1 MADDQPAQEQG
12 RGFASV
18 LANRHFLRLWMAQ
31 ALSQTAQ
38 NSTHFVQMVL
48 IERLTGSSTHMGL
61 MILAFSLPGVLFSAI
76 AGVVVDRLPKK
87 WILVGSNL
95 LRVFTVSS
103 YLLFL
108 RVLDGW
114 WLLIV
119 LYVVTFIT
127 SSIGQFFSP
136 AEAASI
142 PLLVGR
148 EGLLAANALFNLT
161 LTLAQVAGLMVLAPL
176 GVKLV
181 GEVGSFAGIA
191 LLYLGAAILVSGLPK
206 DTPPGRPASAQS
218 AYRKAWQD
226 LREGWQFIARHP
238 GVYLPMTHL
247 TLIATLVMIMA
258 MLAPGF
264 AARVLGM
271 RPEDAIFIFAPAGV
285 GMLLATFIAGRYGH
299 LVRRET
305 VANVGL
311 PLIALGFAALGWVS
325 RGHLQE
331 MQPLFSMYPELA
343 FSVTTAFMGLALFLG
358 LAMALV
364 NIVAQTA
371 LQERSPAEVRGRVYA
386 VQFLMANLVAIP
398 PLLTAGGLADLIGIP
413 RVSAILAGAVVVVWL
428 VSVVLSQR
436 WLREMRQAEAAG
448 PAQAPGGDRPKV
460 LILMGSAGGG
470 HRSVAL
476 ALQSA
481 MRELWGDRVAVSVV
495 DGLAELPFPFPRFG
509 AIYTWMVNHLG
520 GRLWAWVWRFLGT
533 HRGRGNFLFWVAWAF
548 VRRRWARLLERERPD
563 VVVVDYPLFVEATAR
578 AVRDLGWNVPV
589 VTVVTDLVT
598 LTPFWLSP
606 RVDLCLVP
614 TEAAREQALAA
625 GLPPEKVK
633 VVGLP
638 ISLKFAR
645 PQPAKPW
652 LRKELGLRGDLPTVL
667 VVGGGEGMGNLEE
680 VARAIA
686 GADLP
691 IQLVVIAGRNWR
703 LRERLAAR
711 RWEVPTVV
719 CGFVTDMHRWMAAA
733 DVVVTKAGPS
743 TIAEALALGKP
754 VLLYGAVP
762 GQEEG
767 NIAHVVA
774 SGVGAYTPEP
784 AALVSTLREWLRP
797 GNPIL
802 EEMAQ
807 RACQVGHA
815 DAALR
820 VAQEVGRLL
829 EGRTGAP
836 PAAPRLEA
844 LEGVPQAAEGEPPS
858 AG

>member
-1 MADDQPAQEQG
+1 MADDPPPQPEEG
-12 RGFASV
+12 RGFAAV
-18 LANRHFLRLWMAQ
+18 LANRHFLRLWIAQ

-38 NSTHFVQMVL
+38 NGIHFVQMVL

-103 YLLFL
+103 YLWFL
-108 RVLDGW
+108 AVLDGW
-114 WLLIV
+114 WLLIAI
-119 LYVVTFIT
+119 YVVTFI
-127 SSIGQFFSP
+127 SSGIGQFFSP

-161 LTLAQVAGLMVLAPL
+161 LTIAQIAGLMILAPL

-181 GEVGSFAGIA
+181 GEAGSFAGVA

-206 DTPPGRPASAQS
+206 DTPPQRRASAQS

-226 LREGWQFIARHP
+226 LKEGWRFIVAHP
-238 GVYLPMTHL
+238 GVYLPMAQL

-271 RPEDAIFIFAPAGV
+271 NPEDAIFIFAPAGV
-285 GMLLATFIAGRYGH
+285 GMLLASFVAGRYGH

-311 PLIALGFAALGWVS
+311 ALMALGFAALGWVS
-325 RGHLQE
+325 RGHLRE
-331 MQPLFSMYPELA
+331 MQPIFALYPELA
-343 FSVTTAFMGLALFLG
+343 FSVTTAFMGLSLFLG
-358 LAMALV
+358 FVMALV

-413 RVSAILAGAVVVVWL
+413 RVSYLLAGVVAAVWL
-428 VSVVLSQR
+428 ATVVLSQR
-436 WLREMRQAEAAG
+436 WLRGVRQAQAAAR
-448 PAQAPGGDRPKV
+448 AQPSSERPKI

-481 MRELWGDRVAVSVV
+481 VRELWGERVAVSVV
-495 DGLAELPFPFPRFG
+495 DGLAELPFPFPHFG
-509 AIYTWMVNHLG
+509 AIYAWMVNHLG
-520 GRLWAWVWRFLGT
+520 GRLWSWVWRSLGT
-533 HRGRGNFLFWVAWAF
+533 HRGRGYLLFRVAWAL
-548 VRRRWARLLERERPD
+548 VGRRWRRLLERERPD
-563 VVVVDYPLFVEATAR
+563 LIVVDYPLFVEATTR
-578 AVRDLGWNVPV
+578 AVRELGWDVPV
-589 VTVVTDLVT
+589 MTVVTDLVT

-606 RVDLCLVP
+606 LVDLCLVP

-625 GLPPEKVK
+625 GLSPEKVR

-638 ISLKFAR
+638 VSLKFAR

-652 LRKELGLRGDLPTVL
+652 LRKELGLRGDLATIL
-667 VVGGGEGMGNLEE
+667 VVGGGEGMGNLEA

-686 GADLP
+686 AAGLP
-691 IQLVVIAGRNWR
+691 IQLVIIAGRNWR

-719 CGFVTDMHRWMAAA
+719 CGFVSDMHRWMAAA
-733 DVVVTKAGPS
+733 DIVVTKAGPS

-754 VLLYGAVP
+754 LLLYGAVP

-767 NIAHVVA
+767 NVTYVVA
-774 SGVGAYTPEP
+774 SGVGAYAEDPDT
-784 AALVSTLREWLRP
+784 LVSVLREWLRP
-797 GNPIL
+797 GNPVL
-802 EEMAQ
+802 EEMVQ
-807 RACQVGHA
+807 RACQVGRA

-820 VAQEVGRLL
+820 AAQEVGRLL
-829 EGRTGAP
+829 EGRMGQA
-836 PAAPRLEA
+836 PAAPRAQERVVREVRS
-844 LEGVPQAAEGEPPS
+844 EGTSP
-858 AG
+858 

>member
-1 MADDQPAQEQG
+1 MADEPPAREQG

-38 NSTHFVQMVL
+38 NGIHFVQMVL

-114 WLLIV
+114 QLLVV
-119 LYVVTFIT
+119 LYIITFVS

-181 GEVGSFAGIA
+181 GEAGSFAGVA
-191 LLYLGAAILVSGLPK
+191 LLYLTAAILVSGLPK
-206 DTPPGRPASAQS
+206 DTPPGRRASAQS
-218 AYRKAWQD
+218 AYRRAWQE
-226 LREGWQFIARHP
+226 LREGWQFIASHP
-238 GVYLPMTHL
+238 GVYLPMAHL

-271 RPEDAIFIFAPAGV
+271 RPEDAIFIFAPAGA
-285 GMLLATFIAGRYGH
+285 GMLLATFVAGRYGH

-331 MQPLFSMYPELA
+331 MQPLFSMYPELT
-343 FSVTTAFMGLALFLG
+343 FSVTTAFMGLALLLG
-358 LAMALV
+358 FAMALV

-428 VSVVLSQR
+428 ASLVLGQR
-436 WLREMRQAEAAG
+436 WLREMRL
-448 PAQAPGGDRPKV
+448 AQAAEQAQPSSHQPKV

-476 ALQSA
+476 ALQAA
-481 MRELWGDRVAVSVV
+481 MRALWGDRIAVSVV
-495 DGLAELPFPFPRFG
+495 DGLEELPFPFPSFG

-533 HRGRGNFLFWVAWAF
+533 HRGRGNFLFQVAWAF

-563 VVVVDYPLFVEATAR
+563 VIVVDYPLFVEATAR
-578 AVRDLGWNVPV
+578 AVRDLGWDVPV

-638 ISLKFAR
+638 ISLKFSQ
-645 PQPAKPW
+645 PQPARPW
-652 LRKELGLRGDLPTVL
+652 LRKELGLRSDLPTVL

-686 GADLP
+686 GAGLP

-711 RWEVPTVV
+711 RWEVPTVI
-719 CGFVTDMHRWMAAA
+719 CGFVTDMHRWMGAA
-733 DVVVTKAGPS
+733 DIVVTKAGPS

-754 VLLYGAVP
+754 ILLYGAVP

-767 NIAHVVA
+767 NVAHVVA
-774 SGVGAYTPEP
+774 SGAGAYTPEP
-784 AALVSTLREWLRP
+784 EALVSTLREWLRP

-807 RACQVGHA
+807 RACQVGRA

-829 EGRTGAP
+829 ERRMARPTPAPLQGAP
-836 PAAPRLEA
+836 EEA
-844 LEGVPQAAEGEPPS
+844 SQAAKGEPPS
-858 AG
+858 R

>member
-1 MADDQPAQEQG
+1 MVDEPPAQEQG
-12 RGFASV
+12 QGFASV

-38 NSTHFVQMVL
+38 NGIHFVQMVL

-95 LRVFTVSS
+95 LRVLAVSS

-108 RVLDGW
+108 SLLDGW
-114 WLLIV
+114 WLLIA
-119 LYVVTFIT
+119 LYGVTFLS

-161 LTLAQVAGLMVLAPL
+161 LTLAQISGLMVLAPL

-181 GEVGSFAGIA
+181 GEAGSFAGVA

-206 DTPPGRPASAQS
+206 DTPPGRRASAPS
-218 AYRKAWQD
+218 AYRRAWQE
-226 LREGWQFIARHP
+226 LREGWQFIVRHP

-285 GMLLATFIAGRYGH
+285 GMLLATVVAGRYGH
-299 LVRRET
+299 LVRREM

-311 PLIALGFAALGWVS
+311 PCIALGFAALGWVS
-325 RGHLQE
+325 RGHLRE
-331 MQPLFSMYPELA
+331 MQPLFSLYPELA

-358 LAMALV
+358 FAMALV

-413 RVSAILAGAVVVVWL
+413 RVSAILAGVVGVVWL
-428 VSVVLSQR
+428 ASLVLSQR
-436 WLREMRQAEAAG
+436 WLREVRAAEAAG
-448 PAQAPGGDRPKV
+448 QARTASSPDRPKV

-481 MRELWGDRVAVSVV
+481 MRELWGERVAVSVV
-495 DGLAELPFPFPRFG
+495 DGLEELPFPFPRFG
-509 AIYTWMVNHLG
+509 AIYAWLVNHLG
-520 GRLWAWVWRFLGT
+520 GRLWAWVWRALGT
-533 HRGRGNFLFWVAWAF
+533 HRGRGNFLFVLAWAF

-578 AVRDLGWNVPV
+578 AVRDLGWQVPV

-625 GLPPEKVK
+625 GLSLEKVK

-638 ISLKFAR
+638 ISLQFAR

-652 LRKELGLRGDLPTVL
+652 LRKELGLRSELPTVL
-667 VVGGGEGMGNLEE
+667 VVGGGEGMGNLEA

-686 GADLP
+686 GAGLP
-691 IQLVVIAGRNWR
+691 LQLVVIAGRNWR

-719 CGFVTDMHRWMAAA
+719 CGFVTDMHRWMGAA
-733 DVVVTKAGPS
+733 DIVVTKAGPS
-743 TIAEALALGKP
+743 TVAEALALGKP

-767 NIAHVVA
+767 NITYVVA
-774 SGVGAYTPEP
+774 SGAGAHTPEP
-784 AALVSTLREWLRP
+784 ETLVSTLREWLRP
-797 GNPIL
+797 GNPIV

-807 RACQVGHA
+807 RACQVGRA

-829 EGRTGAP
+829 EGR
-836 PAAPRLEA
+836 R
-844 LEGVPQAAEGEPPS
+844 GEPPTVPHGAPEDVLS
-858 AG
+858 EADREG

>member
-1 MADDQPAQEQG
+1 MADDPPAQEQG

-18 LANRHFLRLWMAQ
+18 LANRHFLHLWMAQ

-38 NSTHFVQMVL
+38 NGIHFVQMVL

-95 LRVFTVSS
+95 LRVFCVSS

-114 WLLIV
+114 WLLIA
-119 LYVVTFIT
+119 LYTITFLS

-181 GEVGSFAGIA
+181 GEAGSFAGAA
-191 LLYLGAAILVSGLPK
+191 LLYLGAAILVSGLPR
-206 DTPPGRPASAQS
+206 DVPPRRSAGAQS
-218 AYRKAWQD
+218 AYRRAWQD
-226 LREGWQFIARHP
+226 LREGWQFIASHP
-238 GVYLPMTHL
+238 GVYLPMAHL

-271 RPEDAIFIFAPAGV
+271 RPEDAIYIFAPAGV
-285 GMLLATFIAGRYGH
+285 GMLLATFVAGRYGH

-311 PLIALGFAALGWVS
+311 PLVALGFAALGWVS

-331 MQPLFSMYPELA
+331 MQPLFAMYPELA

-358 LAMALV
+358 FAMALV

-413 RVSAILAGAVVVVWL
+413 RASAILAGAVAVVWL
-428 VSVVLSQR
+428 ATLVLSQR
-436 WLREMRQAEAAG
+436 WLRREARLARAAAQTQAAT
-448 PAQAPGGDRPKV
+448 PHRPKV

-481 MRELWGDRVAVSVV
+481 MRELWGDRVDVSVV
-495 DGLAELPFPFPRFG
+495 DGLAELPFPFPHFG
-509 AIYTWMVNHLG
+509 ALYTWMVNSLG
-520 GRLWAWVWRFLGT
+520 GRLWAWVWRFLGS
-533 HRGRGNFLFWVAWAF
+533 HRGRGNLLFRVAWAF
-548 VRRRWARLLERERPD
+548 VRRRWARFLERERPD
-563 VVVVDYPLFVEATAR
+563 IVVVDYPLFVEATAR
-578 AVRDLGWNVPV
+578 AVRDLGWEVPV

-606 RVDLCLVP
+606 GVDLCLVP

-625 GLPPEKVK
+625 GLAPEKVK

-645 PQPAKPW
+645 PQPAKPS
-652 LRKELGLRGDLPTVL
+652 LRKELGLRNGLPTVL
-667 VVGGGEGMGNLEE
+667 VVGGGEGMGHLEE

-686 GADLP
+686 GAGLP
-691 IQLVVIAGRNWR
+691 IQLVVITGRNWR

-711 RWEVPTVV
+711 RWEVPTVI

-743 TIAEALALGKP
+743 TISEALGLGKP

-767 NIAHVVA
+767 NITYVVA
-774 SGVGAYTPEP
+774 SGVGAYAPEP
-784 AALVSTLREWLRP
+784 GALVSTLREWLRP
-797 GNPIL
+797 GNPLL

-807 RACQVGHA
+807 RACQVGRA

-829 EGRTGAP
+829 DERLGGFPAGPSRSAP
-836 PAAPRLEA
+836 EEVPHAAQE
-844 LEGVPQAAEGEPPS
+844 EPPS
-858 AG
+858 A